1 MPSTTPG
8 ARRSRRALA
17 AIALAVLATW
27 IVAESAPH
35 WRPYW
40 DVLTA
45 PAPRHLPVPVAGVR
59 PQALVDTWGAPRPG
73 RREHRGIDIFARR
86 GTPVVSPVPG
96 IVIGI
101 AQDRLGGNTV
111 RILGPGRQVHYF
123 AHLEA
128 FADIRRRQ
136 WVRPGDIVGFVG
148 NTGNA
153 RGTPPHLHYALYA
166 RRGAINPFPLLRAL
180 PGGTT

>member
-1 MPSTTPG
+1 MPSTSPG

-101 AQDRLGGNTV
+101 AQDRLGGHTV
-111 RILGPGRQVHYF
+111 RILGPGRQVHSF

-153 RGTPPHLHYALYA
+153 RGTPPHLHYGLYA